1 MRCIFV
7 PFFIWS
13 ENEKRK
19 KEKQVFFHAGYLNV
33 GDERQYREGERKKK
47 GERKRKGM
55 RERKSA

>member
-1 MRCIFV
+1 MKK
-7 PFFIWS
+7 
-13 ENEKRK
+13 EK